1 MTSHPA
7 LFILQHIW
15 DLQGDWER
23 AERIIKK
30 LFRMGAALSLEDW
43 KALINKAVDYIC
55 SVHPG
60 RFNWEVFKE
69 IDQKATGGKNFM
81 QFIDTMEE
89 VGKKNLQKGL
99 QKGRQEERREVIFNM
114 LQEKLDASLIA
125 KVTGLPEAEIIK
137 FKNGKLKSHPKAN
150 AQNGKAE

>member
-7 LFILQHIW
+7 LFILQYIW

-43 KALINKAVDYIC
+43 KVLINKAVDYIC
-55 SVHPG
+55 SAHPR
-60 RFNWEVFKE
+60 RFNWEVLKE

-89 VGKKNLQKGL
+89 VGKKNLQKGR
-99 QKGRQEERREVIFNM
+99 QEGRQEERRAVIFNM
-114 LQEKLDASLIA
+114 LQEKFDISAISRA
-125 KVTGLPEAEIIK
+125 TGLPETEIIK
-137 FKNGKLKSHPKAN
+137 FKNGKLKSQPKAG

>member
-43 KALINKAVDYIC
+43 KVLINKAVDYIC
-55 SVHPG
+55 SAHPG
-60 RFNWEVFKE
+60 RFNWNVLKE

-89 VGKKNLQKGL
+89 VGKKNLQKGR
-99 QKGRQEERREVIFNM
+99 QEGRQEERRAVIFNM
-114 LQEKLDASLIA
+114 LQEKFDISAISRA
-125 KVTGLPEAEIIK
+125 TGLPETEIIK
-137 FKNGKLKSHPKAN
+137 FKNGKLKSQPKAG

>member
-7 LFILQHIW
+7 LFILKHIW
-15 DLQGDWER
+15 ELEGDWER

-43 KALINKAVDYIC
+43 KVLINKAVDYIC
-55 SVHPG
+55 SAHPG
-60 RFNWEVFKE
+60 RFNWKVLKE

-89 VGKKNLQKGL
+89 VGKKNRREGLRKGLQKGL
-99 QKGRQEERREVIFNM
+99 QKGRQEVIFNM
-114 LQEKLDASLIA
+114 LQKNLEISLISE
-125 KVTGLPEAEIIK
+125 VTGLPEAEIIK
-137 FKNGKLKSHPKAN
+137 FKNGK
-150 AQNGKAE
+150 AE